1 MFKSFFN
8 LLFYDLI
15 SRIWAG
21 NDRQLSSTRT
31 NEISFRDILHN
42 VNSGTIPETN
52 SFSTGID
59 VQDRTSQGNLDALI
73 LQAAGKYNINP
84 NLLRAV
90 IKVESNFKPDAVSR
104 AGAMGLM
111 QLMPAT
117 ARGLGV
123 SDPFNPAQNIDGGA
137 RYLRQML
144 DKFGDT
150 RLALAAY
157 NAGPGNVQKYNGIP
171 PFAETQNY
179 VPRVLN
185 EMNRLDFM
193 V

>member
-21 NDRQLSSTRT
+21 NDRQPSSNRT
-31 NEISFRDILHN
+31 NEVSFRDILHN
-42 VNSGTIPETN
+42 VNSGTTPETN
-52 SFSTGID
+52 SFSTGVN
-59 VQDRTSQGNLDALI
+59 VQERTSQGNLDALI

-144 DKFGDT
+144 DRFGDT

>member
-21 NDRQLSSTRT
+21 NDRQLFSTRT

-42 VNSGTIPETN
+42 INSGMTPETN

>member
-1 MFKSFFN
+1 MFKSLLN
-8 LLFYDLI
+8 ILFYDLI
-15 SRIWAG
+15 SRLWAG
-21 NDRQLSSTRT
+21 NDRLPPSARSG
-31 NEISFRDILHN
+31 EVSFRDVLHN
-42 VNSGTIPETN
+42 VSSGMTSSNN
-52 SFSTGID
+52 SFSTG
-59 VQDRTSQGNLDALI
+59 VQVQEKNSQGNLDALI

-90 IKVESNFKPDAVSR
+90 IKVESNFRPDAVSR

-171 PFAETQNY
+171 PFTETQNY

>member
-42 VNSGTIPETN
+42 VNSGMTPETN

>member
-1 MFKSFFN
+1 M
-8 LLFYDLI
+8 LFYDLI
-15 SRIWAG
+15 SKIWTGSDQQAPSAKP
-21 NDRQLSSTRT
+21 R
-31 NEISFRDILHN
+31 EVSFRDILHKIN
-42 VNSGTIPETN
+42 PQITPYSC
-52 SFSTGID
+52 
-59 VQDRTSQGNLDALI
+59 TSPTLADGQERMEQGNLDALI
-73 LQAAGKYNINP
+73 LQTARKYNINP
-84 NLLRAV
+84 SLLRAV
-90 IKVESNFKPDAVSR
+90 IKVESNFRTNAVSR

-117 ARGLGV
+117 ARSLGV
-123 SDPFNPAQNIDGGA
+123 NDPFNPAQNIDGGA
-137 RYLRQML
+137 KYLRQML

-179 VPRVLN
+179 VPKVLN
-185 EMNRLDFM
+185 EMNRLDFK